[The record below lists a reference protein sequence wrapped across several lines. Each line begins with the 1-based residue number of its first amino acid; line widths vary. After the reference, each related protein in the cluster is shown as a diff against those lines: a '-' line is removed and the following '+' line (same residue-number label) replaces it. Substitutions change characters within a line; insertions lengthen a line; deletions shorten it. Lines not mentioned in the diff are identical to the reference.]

1 MSRGGAA
8 IRASNPKGL
17 LPRAEKAKP
26 FDIPQGLI
34 TQPRDTDGDC

>member
-8 IRASNPKGL
+8 IRASNPKAL
-17 LPRAEKAKP
+17 LPRAAKANP
-26 FDIPQGLI
+26 IVIPHGVI